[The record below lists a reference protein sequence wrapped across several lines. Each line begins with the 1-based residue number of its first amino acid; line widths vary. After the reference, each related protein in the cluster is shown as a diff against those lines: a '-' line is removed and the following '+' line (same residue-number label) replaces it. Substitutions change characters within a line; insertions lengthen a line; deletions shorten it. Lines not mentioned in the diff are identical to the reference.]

1 MKNSLY
7 DEQLDYDFAS
17 WFFGDSMEPAYLNGE
32 VALIKQTGFWLRW
45 SYIRYRVEWTNLD
58 QKVYKEEDGLRLV
71 SINKKYKDKFASW
84 SENPRI
90 IGKIVGHFTPEE
102 Y

>member
-32 VALIKQTGFWLRW
+32 VALIKQTGFDYDGAIYAIEWNGQT
-45 SYIRYRVEWTNLD
+45 YI
-58 QKVYKEEDGLRLV
+58 
-71 SINKKYKDKFASW
+71 KKYIKK
-84 SENPRI
+84 
-90 IGKIVGHFTPEE
+90 KTV
-102 Y
+102 